1 MTEDGQSYTIV
12 GNQNSDELPAFMYDI
27 IANART
33 VYIDLPAD
41 IEVDYNRIVQLND
54 QIDISIRTP
63 R

>member
-1 MTEDGQSYTIV
+1 MH
-12 GNQNSDELPAFMYDI
+12 DI

-54 QIDISIRTP
+54 QIDIVLELP
-63 R
+63 DEQLH

>member
-1 MTEDGQSYTIV
+1 
-12 GNQNSDELPAFMYDI
+12 MYNI